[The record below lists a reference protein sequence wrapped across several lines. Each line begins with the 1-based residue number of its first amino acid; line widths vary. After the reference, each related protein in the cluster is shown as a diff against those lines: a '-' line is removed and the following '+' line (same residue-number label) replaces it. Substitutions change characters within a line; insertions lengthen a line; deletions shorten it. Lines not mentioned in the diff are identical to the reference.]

1 MYTFKLLDV
10 TNDENKKGLFL
21 FPQDSANY
29 LYWSRIVVMLC
40 LKKCV
45 IHAQKYWDED
55 YREEKKNENTAE
67 TNIRIK
73 KKSGHPQASLGIIVA
88 SLYRLNDIDDVRRE
102 NESSFINK
110 RSKVFEAF
118 ITCFQIKSID

>member
-21 FPQDSANY
+21 FPQDSTNY

-45 IHAQKYWDED
+45 IHAQKDLDEGYWEK
-55 YREEKKNENTAE
+55 KKNEN
-67 TNIRIK
+67 
-73 KKSGHPQASLGIIVA
+73 L
-88 SLYRLNDIDDVRRE
+88 LLNK
-102 NESSFINK
+102 N
-110 RSKVFEAF
+110 
-118 ITCFQIKSID
+118 